1 VAEFLDVGPRH
12 WMLLSLL
19 LFSIGIYG
27 MLTRR
32 NAIGIL
38 LSVELLLNAAAL
50 NFVIFNHYRNPAAV
64 DGAVMAIFIIAVAAA
79 RLPNWVATTKSRHAW
94 PAIRTSGSSASG
106 GHVVSSPSSHRGT
119 SPP

>member
-1 VAEFLDVGPRH
+1 MSEFLVVGPKH

-19 LFSIGIYG
+19 LFSIGVYG

-50 NFVIFNHYRNPAAV
+50 NFVTFNHYRNPAAV

-79 RLPNWVATTKSRHAW
+79 EVVVAL
-94 PAIRTSGSSASG
+94 AIF
-106 GHVVSSPSSHRGT
+106 VSLFKQRKTADVTHMDAMKG
-119 SPP
+119 